1 MSKLKSFA
9 RRHVLLLGF
18 LAVLVPL
25 VILLSLQYGWL
36 VSLEKTS
43 VVAHRATLNNF
54 LEAVASEVEYFY
66 RSVAERAL
74 NLPSSL
80 FTQNDLEKAAYHFA
94 TKRPQGARQVFVL
107 SWYGEDTGRI
117 LFYDPA
123 IPMME
128 PPADAEAVRAIY
140 VASAPWK
147 LLSEKEEIL
156 KTVTVAVDEKDPEHR
171 IILNPILDDA
181 SHVVGV
187 AGMIVDQRY
196 FKETLLPKMIKEA
209 LPAFFSVADSAGL
222 AVTVKDGMGVLKFDT
237 GGAKGESEE
246 AKKHFT
252 FIMTDWRLGLSGT
265 GLDPKEWA
273 RATFALNMGL
283 SVLLG
288 IVVLGAVTVALR
300 TVSREMKLSQ
310 MKGDFVSNVSHELRT
325 PLASIRVFGEFLRLG
340 RATTPEKVREY
351 GEFIETE
358 SRRLTRLIDN
368 ILDFSR
374 IESGRKTY
382 QFRQADVNEV
392 VVETLRMFE
401 VRLRNTGFTI
411 TLQTVRGPSPRLP
424 AIVDPDAIAQALN
437 NLLDNAVKYSDSPG
451 VIGVKVQ
458 RENGWILIAV
468 KDSGIGISREEQVKV
483 FERFHRV
490 STGLV
495 HDVKGSG
502 LGLSIVSHIVAA
514 HQGRVTLESE
524 PGKGSTFTIHLPV
537 EGVGAG
543 MALPGQTGPLTT
555 KDSHA

>member
-1 MSKLKSFA
+1 MSKLTTFA
-9 RRHVLLLGF
+9 RRHVLWLGF

-43 VVAHRATLNNF
+43 VVAHQATLNNF

-80 FTQNDLEKAAYHFA
+80 FTQNKLEKAAYHFV

-147 LLSEKEEIL
+147 LLSEKEETL
-156 KTVTVAVDEKDPEHR
+156 KTVTVAADEKDPEHR
-171 IILNPILDDA
+171 IILNPILDDS

-209 LPAFFSVADSAGL
+209 LPAFFSTVDSESL
-222 AVTVKDGMGVLKFDT
+222 AVTVKDGAGALRFET
-237 GGAKGESEE
+237 GGAKGATEE
-246 AKKHFT
+246 AKKAFT
-252 FIMTDWRLGLSGT
+252 FIMTDWRLGLSGA
-265 GLDPKEWA
+265 GLNPKEWA

-288 IVVLGAVTVALR
+288 IVVLGAVAVALR

-325 PLASIRVFGEFLRLG
+325 PLASIRVFGEFLKLG
-340 RATTPEKVREY
+340 RAASPEKVREY

-382 QFRQADVNEV
+382 QFRPADVDEV

-411 TLQTVRGPSPRLP
+411 TLQTARADSPILP
-424 AIVDPDAIAQALN
+424 AVVDPDAIAQALN

-458 RENGWILIAV
+458 RDNGWIFIAV
-468 KDSGIGISREEQVKV
+468 KDSGIGISRDEQKKV

-514 HQGRVTLESE
+514 HHGKVTLESE

-537 EGVGAG
+537 EGVSAG
-543 MALPGQTGPLTT
+543 MARPEETGPLTA